1 MRTSRNNAILACIAL
16 LAATCTRGVAAQ
28 RYPDHPIR
36 FVVGFSAGGNS
47 DIVARL
53 LGQKVS
59 QYVGQPVIVD
69 NRPGAASNI
78 AAEIAAKAPP
88 DGYTILLGSI
98 SLATSA
104 TLYTKLNYDA
114 LRDLAAVTQL
124 TINPYMLVIHP
135 SLPVK
140 NVKEL
145 IALAKAKPGYLSYAS
160 AGSGSGAHLFAELF
174 RDMAGINIVHVPY
187 KGSPPATT
195 DVVNG
200 QVPMQFDNVITAL
213 PLAKTGKLRP
223 LAVTT
228 TKRLSIT
235 PDVPTIAE
243 AGVPG
248 YNANSWFGVF
258 APASTPQDVVAK
270 LHAEVVKALQ
280 TQELRERLLALGN
293 EPVGSTPEEYSK
305 FFRAEV
311 AKWASVIKKVGVKVD

>member
-1 MRTSRNNAILACIAL
+1 MRTSRNNAILACIAV
-16 LAATCTRGVAAQ
+16 LAATCIRGVAAQ

-78 AAEIAAKAPP
+78 AAEIVAKAPP

-98 SLATSA
+98 SLATNA

-124 TINPYMLVIHP
+124 SVNPYMLVIHP

-195 DVVNG
+195 DVVSG
-200 QVPMQFDNVITAL
+200 HVPMQFDNVITAL

-228 TKRLSIT
+228 VKRLSIA

-243 AGVPG
+243 TGVPD

-258 APASTPQDVVAK
+258 APASTPKDVVAK
-270 LHAEVVKALQ
+270 LHAEFVKALQ
-280 TQELRERLLALGN
+280 TQELRERLLVLGN
-293 EPVGSTPEEYSK
+293 DPVGSTPEEYSK